1 MISGNPYEFNTD
13 ATFPTED
20 LSATAWFCES
30 SENINE
36 WGLECSTSFNE
47 TTAAETTTAEIT
59 TLSHMTSNPIS
70 TTDVT
75 SSDVITVTT
84 PHVTSAPAG
93 DCPCRKIG
101 EEDFGF
107 VTKNNEHDFEGQ
119 TKFYAQVNTPL
130 DVTYDFAYLLKFSQE
145 ISQFKQYFATDEF
158 SGSSNFVVITPGQN
172 QISGNPF
179 QFNFEAVAPEEEV
192 EIDAWFCETSDSIEE
207 SVKICLDHDDQN
219 STGAVSSTAGFY
231 I

>member
-13 ATFPTED
+13 ATFPSED

-30 SENINE
+30 SENIGD
-36 WGLECSTSFNE
+36 WGLECSSSFNE
-47 TTAAETTTAEIT
+47 RTAAETTTAEIT
-59 TLSHMTSNPIS
+59 TQNHMTLNSSP
-70 TTDVT
+70 TADVT

-84 PHVTSAPAG
+84 PHVTSSAAS

-101 EEDFGF
+101 QKDFGF

-130 DVTYDFAYLLKFSQE
+130 DITYDFAYLLKFSQE
-145 ISQFKQYFATDEF
+145 ISQFKQYFASDEF

-172 QISGNPF
+172 QISGDPF
-179 QFNFEAVAPEEEV
+179 QFNFEAVAPEAEV
-192 EIDAWFCETSDSIEE
+192 EIDAWFCETSSSIEE
-207 SVKICLDHDDQN
+207 SVKICLDNDVQN
-219 STGAVSSTAGFY
+219 STDAVSSTAGF
-231 I
+231 